1 MSILGTE
8 SERVHMQDCVSVAR
22 IKDVSHA
29 CLSILILQLGQ
40 PCNTKQA
47 ERVYISEQYRQTS
60 ATICTDS

>member
-29 CLSILILQLGQ
+29 CLSIHPAIGKVLIMEQLH
-40 PCNTKQA
+40 
-47 ERVYISEQYRQTS
+47 
-60 ATICTDS
+60 TIEH